1 MLSLRAEFLKIG
13 FDLTDQQEEQFKT
26 YFTMLVETNK
36 VMNLTAITEW
46 DDVVM
51 QHFCDSAL
59 PCKSVK
65 TLQKALESNDASH
78 PVRLLDVGTGAG
90 FPGIPLKILYP
101 DVEMVLLDSL
111 QKRVKFLNNVID
123 ACHLEKI
130 SAVHARA
137 EDGARDANLR
147 EGFDLVVSRAVADL
161 PILAEW
167 CLPFVK
173 VGGSFTAY
181 KSRNIED
188 EESRSIKAIKTLGGA
203 KPFVDFVPLPD
214 TEITRSFVTI
224 RKTKPTP
231 KAYPRK
237 PGMAKKN
244 PL

>member
-1 MLSLRAEFLKIG
+1 MLSLREEFLKIG

-65 TLQKALESNDASH
+65 TLRKALESNDASH

-111 QKRVKFLNNVID
+111 QKRVKL
-123 ACHLEKI
+123 
-130 SAVHARA
+130 S
-137 EDGARDANLR
+137 
-147 EGFDLVVSRAVADL
+147 
-161 PILAEW
+161 
-167 CLPFVK
+167 
-173 VGGSFTAY
+173 
-181 KSRNIED
+181 
-188 EESRSIKAIKTLGGA
+188 
-203 KPFVDFVPLPD
+203 
-214 TEITRSFVTI
+214 
-224 RKTKPTP
+224 
-231 KAYPRK
+231 
-237 PGMAKKN
+237 
-244 PL
+244 